1 MPTILTRTFLS
12 IAGAALL
19 AGGAS
24 AADIVRN
31 KLPAPPNGK
40 PARIL
45 ESVEVPAG
53 ATTLYVSG
61 QLASPIDPKKPMGPG
76 ATIAD
81 FGDTKTQALSTL
93 GKIKAILA
101 SHGYAM
107 SDIIKMTLFLAPDP
121 KLGKMDFDGVN
132 AAFETFFNVAENPN
146 TVARSAIQVGALAAP
161 MFLVEIEVTAA
172 KVK

>member
-1 MPTILTRTFLS
+1 MNKLVASSL
-12 IAGAALL
+12 IALAALGATAAPA
-19 AGGAS
+19 AG
-24 AADIVRN
+24 ITRN
-31 KLPAPPNGK
+31 TLPATNGK

-61 QLASPIDPKKPMGPG
+61 QLASPIDPSKP
-76 ATIAD
+76 ATTIAD

-93 GKIKAILA
+93 NKIKKIVE

-132 AAFETFFNVAENPN
+132 AAFETFFNVPGNPN
-146 TVARSAIQVGALAAP
+146 TVARSAFQVSALAGP
-161 MFLVEIEVTAA
+161 NFLVEIEVTAA

>member
-1 MPTILTRTFLS
+1 MKLLMAILFG
-12 IAGAALL
+12 GAL
-19 AGGAS
+19 ATGAS

-31 KLPAPPNGK
+31 KLPAAPSGK

-76 ATIAD
+76 ATMAD
-81 FGDTKTQALSTL
+81 FGDTRTQAMSAL
-93 GKIKAILA
+93 GKIKTILA
-101 SHGYAM
+101 GHGYAM

>member
-1 MPTILTRTFLS
+1 MRKLVAS
-12 IAGAALL
+12 SLL
-19 AGGAS
+19 ALAAFGATAAP

-31 KLPAPPNGK
+31 TLPAAPNGK

-45 ESVEVPAG
+45 ESVEVPAA

-61 QLASPIDPKKPMGPG
+61 QLASPVDPAKP
-76 ATIAD
+76 TE

-93 GKIKAILA
+93 TKIKAILEKR
-101 SHGYAM
+101 GYKM
-107 SDIIKMTLFLAPDP
+107 SDIVKMTLFLAPDP

-146 TVARSAIQVGALAAP
+146 TVARSAFQVGALAGP
-161 MFLVEIEVTAA
+161 NFLVEIEVIAA
-172 KVK
+172 KMK

>member
-1 MPTILTRTFLS
+1 MRKVLMSILLGS
-12 IAGAALL
+12 LI

-24 AADIVRN
+24 AADITRN
-31 KLPAPPNGK
+31 KLPAGANGK

-45 ESVEVPAG
+45 ESVEVPPG

-61 QLASPIDPKKPMGPG
+61 QLASPIDPKKSMGPG
-76 ATIAD
+76 MTMDD
-81 FGDTKTQALSTL
+81 FGDTKTQAMSTL
-93 GKIKAILA
+93 NKIKTILA

-172 KVK
+172 KKK

>member
-1 MPTILTRTFLS
+1 MNKLVASSVLAF
-12 IAGAALL
+12 AALG
-19 AGGAS
+19 ATCAS
-24 AADIVRN
+24 AAGITRN
-31 KLPAPPNGK
+31 TLPAMNGK
-40 PARIL
+40 PSRIL

-61 QLASPIDPKKPMGPG
+61 QLASPIDPSKPV
-76 ATIAD
+76 TSIAD
-81 FGDTKTQALSTL
+81 LGDTKTQSMSTL
-93 GKIKAILA
+93 NKIKKILE

-132 AAFETFFNVAENPN
+132 AAFETFFNVPSNPN
-146 TVARSAIQVGALAAP
+146 TVARSAIQVGALAGP
-161 MFLVEIEVTAA
+161 NFLVEIEVTAA